1 MRVVLDT
8 NTLISAVISA
18 GGPPRRL
25 LNGARVQAFEMC
37 SSTVLLAELFE
48 VLSRNKFST
57 RLALAGLTP
66 FCIVRE
72 IRHMAHMVVPDN
84 VPRVI
89 ENDPDDDHVIAC
101 AVVAQADFIVS
112 GDKHLH
118 SIGGQYLGIRIV
130 RPTEALNFIKIA

>member
-1 MRVVLDT
+1 MLD
-8 NTLISAVISA
+8 
-18 GGPPRRL
+18 
-25 LNGARVQAFEMC
+25 GARAQAFEMC

-48 VLSRNKFST
+48 VLSRDKFAA

-72 IRHMAHMVVPDN
+72 IRRMVCMVVPDS

-89 ENDPDDDHVIAC
+89 EDDPDDDHVIAC
-101 AVVAQADFIVS
+101 AVVAEADFIVS

-118 SIGGQYLGIRIV
+118 SLGGQYQGIRIV
-130 RPTEALNFIKIA
+130 SPAEALAFIKTE

>member
-1 MRVVLDT
+1 
-8 NTLISAVISA
+8 
-18 GGPPRRL
+18 
-25 LNGARVQAFEMC
+25 MC